1 MLMEAKKELKLIWL
15 SVKYNL
21 MREMV
26 NRTSFLMNVIFMMLN
41 NATFIIQWM
50 ILFQLKENIGGYQ
63 MSDVLALWALS
74 ASTFGFSHVFLC
86 GAFRIPHLILHG
98 KLDAFLVQPKSVLL
112 SICRSQINTSAIGDL
127 LYGYLIIF
135 LFHFDI
141 RKILLYTFFTITG
154 GIILAAFAVI
164 AGSLSFFIV
173 RGDILADNLIGGAIN
188 FSTYPEG
195 IFKGVVR
202 VLLYTLIPVG
212 IVSYLPVLAIREGF
226 VWIPLISLS
235 VAVVLSFI
243 AFGVFGLGLKRY
255 SSSNLMSA
263 RI

>member
-1 MLMEAKKELKLIWL
+1 MLMEAKKELRLMWL
-15 SVKYNL
+15 SVRYNI

-26 NRTSFLMNVIFMMLN
+26 NRTSFLMNVIFMALN
-41 NATFIIQWM
+41 NATFIIQWL
-50 ILFQLKENIGGYQ
+50 ILFQLKEDIGGYQ
-63 MSDVLALWALS
+63 MSDVLILWALA

-86 GAFRIPHLILHG
+86 GAFRLPRLILHG

-112 SICRSQINTSAIGDL
+112 SICRSEISTSAIGDL

-135 LFHFDI
+135 IFHFNI
-141 RKILLYTFFTITG
+141 RKIFLYTFFTITG
-154 GIILAAFAVI
+154 GVILAAFAVI

-212 IVSYLPVLAIREGF
+212 IVSYLPVLALRE
-226 VWIPLISLS
+226 VSLIIPFISLLA
-235 VAVVLSFI
+235 AVLLTLL
-243 AFGVFGLGLKRY
+243 AFWIFSNGLKRY